1 MFEILMFI
9 VTVMGVNII
18 LQRTTIENY
27 VQGSGYKVLNTNTQH
42 AVVTCTTKI

>member
-18 LQRTTIENY
+18 LQHTTIENY
-27 VQGSGYKVLNTNTQH
+27 VQGSGYKVLNN
-42 AVVTCTTKI
+42 I